1 MRSPFLCL
9 SLALITGLSA
19 AEEVPLARLY
29 PGDIGLARD
38 ATVLFADDF
47 ESGDWRKWEDT
58 DGAVSVTT
66 TAPHAGR
73 HCGKIRTAP
82 GHPGGFAFKT
92 FPPGADRVYA
102 RFYVRFSAGFLGADH
117 LAMLCG
123 HVYGDPRY
131 SFGRAGVRP
140 DGKFFTV
147 GLAPFLAG
155 GKNPPPGEMVL
166 HAFHPDMPDARLPS
180 GQLAPQRFF
189 PPGPGAGAAAAPGR
203 VVPALDRW
211 QCWEFMVQANSAP
224 DRADGRQAMWVDGRL
239 AGEHT
244 GIRWRGRDDVKIVCL
259 WLEHYGCDPR
269 QPEAPLHQDASFDD
283 LVVATRYIGPREEP
297 APKLLPGISA
307 RDLAVAGEEISAA
320 DNARITSARRDVPKE
335 LIAGAPAPVAKQ
347 LERSRELYG
356 TREAWEERRAQLR
369 EEFLKGARLWPL
381 PARTPLNPILHSRR
395 EHEGYSVENIAIE
408 SMPGFFC
415 TGNLYRPLKQTRP
428 GPGVLCP
435 HGHFRPMGRFREE
448 QQLRCAH
455 LARMGVTVFSYAMT
469 GWNDSRQTSHHDP
482 LVLALQT
489 LNSLAALDYLAS
501 LPGVDARRLGATG
514 ASGGGSQA
522 MFLALIDERVRATC
536 PVGIVYPWAA
546 PLGCLCEGGLPVMQA
561 AQTNAIEL
569 AAAIAP
575 RAQLFISIGGDQ
587 TRDFPQVGFPFVREI
602 YRLHGK
608 EDAVQNTHLPGELH
622 DFGPSKRRAMYAFF
636 ANHLGMTFLPEQAD
650 TIAIE
655 RPREM
660 EVFNA
665 AHPLP
670 AHALHGEKAVGAA
683 FEGLTR
689 TGR

>member
-9 SLALITGLSA
+9 SLALTTGLSA

-29 PGDIGLARD
+29 PGDVGLARD
-38 ATVLFADDF
+38 AAVLFADDF
-47 ESGDWRKWEDT
+47 ESGDWRRWVDT
-58 DGAVSVTT
+58 DGAVSVATA
-66 TAPHAGR
+66 APHAGR
-73 HCGKIRTAP
+73 HCGQIVTTTGK
-82 GHPGGFAFKT
+82 PGGFAFKT
-92 FPPGADRVYA
+92 FTPGADRVYA
-102 RFYVRFSAGFLGADH
+102 RFYVKFSAGFRSADH

-131 SFGRAGVRP
+131 SFGRAGTRP

-155 GKNPPPGEMVL
+155 GKNPPPGEL
-166 HAFHPDMPDARLPS
+166 ALSAFHPDMPEVRLPS

-189 PPGPGAGAAAAPGR
+189 PPDR
-203 VVPALDRW
+203 VVPPLDRW

-239 AGEHT
+239 ASEHT
-244 GIRWRGRDDVKIVCL
+244 GIRWRGGDDVKIVCL
-259 WLEHYGCDPR
+259 WLEHYGYDPQ
-269 QPEAPLHQDASFDD
+269 QPSAPLSQEVCFDD
-283 LVVATRYIGPREEP
+283 VVVATRYIGPREEP
-297 APKLLPGISA
+297 PAKLLPGITA
-307 RDLAVAGEEISAA
+307 HDLAVAGVEISAA
-320 DNARITSARRDVPKE
+320 DNERITSIPRNLSKE
-335 LIAGAPAPVAKQ
+335 VIADTPALVAKQ
-347 LERSRELYG
+347 LEHSRERYG
-356 TREAWEERRAQLR
+356 TLEAWEKRRVQLR
-369 EEFLKGARLWPL
+369 VEFLKGARLWPL

-415 TGNLYRPLKQTRP
+415 TGNLYRPLKQARP

-448 QQLRCAH
+448 HQIRCAH
-455 LARMGVTVFSYAMT
+455 LARMGATVFSYSMT

-501 LPGVDARRLGATG
+501 LPGVDAQRLGATG

-522 MFLALIDERVRATC
+522 MFLALIDERVQATC

-587 TRDFPQVGFPFVREI
+587 TRDFPQVGFPFVRDI

-608 EDAVQNTHLPGELH
+608 EDAVQNTHLPDELH
-622 DFGPSKRRAMYAFF
+622 DFGPSKRNAMYAFF
-636 ANHLGMTFLPEQAD
+636 AKHLGMTLLPEEAG

-655 RPREM
+655 RPHEM

-670 AHALHGEKAVGAA
+670 EHALQGEKSIAAA
-683 FEGLTR
+683 FEALRR
-689 TGR
+689 TER